1 MLVSRRNCGDE
12 HSVLHGD
19 ADFVSCSVW
28 LRRTVRRWASLS
40 SSKIHGAFHADWK
53 DCDHSDHSDHADH
66 SDHSDHADH
75 SDHSDHGDHSEHSDH
90 SDHSDQGAGVT
101 AWQGATVVNYLA
113 HSLPFVFDDDP
124 LTPWRVAGTSL
135 PDWLRVIDKQARLR
149 PEVLAHAPT
158 HDPRYLAM
166 SVGARRHHDDDLR
179 FHADANFDAL
189 SRAVAADIRLRFPGQ
204 RASALGHVLVEMLLD
219 AVLLQ
224 QHPQLLIRFYQHVDA
239 LDDAVVAAYA
249 RETTKRPI
257 ALAEMFLRRFRSSRF
272 LALYAT
278 DEGLCDCLR
287 GVWRRAGIGDL
298 PPDFVDVVS
307 AARASIAPLAA
318 SVLPA
323 PHGRN

>member
-1 MLVSRRNCGDE
+1 M
-12 HSVLHGD
+12 
-19 ADFVSCSVW
+19 
-28 LRRTVRRWASLS
+28 
-40 SSKIHGAFHADWK
+40 
-53 DCDHSDHSDHADH
+53 
-66 SDHSDHADH
+66 
-75 SDHSDHGDHSEHSDH
+75 
-90 SDHSDQGAGVT
+90 
-101 AWQGATVVNYLA
+101 
-113 HSLPFVFDDDP
+113 
-124 LTPWRVAGTSL
+124 
-135 PDWLRVIDKQARLR
+135 
-149 PEVLAHAPT
+149 
-158 HDPRYLAM
+158 
-166 SVGARRHHDDDLR
+166 
-179 FHADANFDAL
+179 
-189 SRAVAADIRLRFPGQ
+189 
-204 RASALGHVLVEMLLD
+204 
-219 AVLLQ
+219 LLQ